1 VQCLVEIDQLQEEIT
16 TLSYRLL
23 LARSYDVMEFIIM
36 IGTLM
41 YLSLISLDPVSE
53 PYPNLVIE
61 FEDSPIITEVLEGP
75 KFNIVLPMVWL
86 LISCLYFLLSREP
99 KIEVTGPM
107 SPDTLQE
114 LQERLAVEA

>member
-1 VQCLVEIDQLQEEIT
+1 
-16 TLSYRLL
+16 
-23 LARSYDVMEFIIM
+23 MEFIIM

>member
-1 VQCLVEIDQLQEEIT
+1 MQCLVEIDQLQEEIT